1 MSSVDARTAR
11 QFLVV
16 TTHAVRDRLPLAGVV
31 AVILAGLSVL
41 SGSLWPSLQDTFTDL
56 PPSLRDTLA
65 TVLAGSDLTTP
76 VGWMN
81 AEVMSV
87 SAPIGVIAVAVISIV
102 RAVAGE
108 EEDQTV
114 GLLLSAPL
122 SRTTFLLAK
131 ATATVGHV
139 LVAVAGLALGLVV
152 GSWVG
157 DLGLSTI
164 GIVGAC
170 VHAGL
175 LGLFF
180 GGVAAVA
187 SAATGARR
195 LSSAIAAA
203 AAVVAFAVNAFVP
216 LVDFGALPL
225 VDSAGLARL
234 SPWYYSTSSNPL
246 ANGPDPLDVAVLATG
261 TALLLVV
268 AVVALRRRDL
278 RG

>member
-1 MSSVDARTAR
+1 MSTAHASSVR
-11 QFLVV
+11 QYLAVA
-16 TTHAVRDRLPLAGVV
+16 THALRDRMPLAGIV

-41 SGSLWPSLQDTFTDL
+41 SGSLWPSLRDTFADL
-56 PPSLRDTLA
+56 PESLSDTLG
-65 TVLAGSDLTTP
+65 TVLAGSDLTTS

-81 AEVMSV
+81 AEVLSV

-108 EEDQTV
+108 EQDQTV

-131 ATATVGHV
+131 ATAMVGHV
-139 LVAVAGLALGLVV
+139 LVAVAGLAVGLVV

-157 DLGLSTI
+157 DLGLSTN

-187 SAATGARR
+187 SAATGGRR
-195 LSSAIAAA
+195 LSSAIAAGV
-203 AAVVAFAVNAFVP
+203 AVLAFAVNAF
-216 LVDFGALPL
+216 APL
-225 VDSAGLARL
+225 VDSVAGLARL
-234 SPWYYSTSSNPL
+234 SPWYYFTSSNPL
-246 ANGPDPLDVAVLATG
+246 ADGADPVDSAVLAVG
-261 TALLLVV
+261 TAILLGAAA
-268 AVVALRRRDL
+268 AVLRRRDL